1 MLNLDGLEK
10 FLINESKI
18 NKDFIKDFFGIQK
31 NKVYEKY
38 KPFTIDLDDI
48 AFWLDAKKGNLKDTL
63 IKNYLNKFD
72 YIIEESNENIDDNDA
87 KILLMANQKQTL
99 DGKSS
104 KKITDQGGHNKEL
117 ILLTSEC
124 FKMLCMRSKTK
135 KANKVRQ
142 YYIDLE
148 KLIDQYKDLIINQ
161 QNKKIEILENDL
173 KKEVLS
179 KDGYCYIYLEKDE
192 MNEEYYRLGQSGNL
206 QKRFHNHNSSSAH
219 KKVIAFTPLK
229 I

>member
-1 MLNLDGLEK
+1 MINLNGLED

-31 NKVYEKY
+31 NKAHEKY

-72 YIIEESNENIDDNDA
+72 YIIEKSIGKYDDIDD
-87 KILLMANQKQTL
+87 KSLLLVNHNQKDDVFTTT
-99 DGKSS
+99 
-104 KKITDQGGHNKEL
+104 KITDQGGHNKEL
-117 ILLTSEC
+117 ILLTSDC

-161 QNKKIEILENDL
+161 QTKKIEILENDL
-173 KKEVLS
+173 R
-179 KDGYCYIYLEKDE
+179 KDI
-192 MNEEYYRLGQSGNL
+192 
-206 QKRFHNHNSSSAH
+206 
-219 KKVIAFTPLK
+219 FT
-229 I
+229 